1 MYRYLPHHTKY
12 RFSIQFMH
20 LCLQFLFLFLPI
32 YMYDF
37 PHLKIESFGFIT
49 FTTKY
54 MNTIIYQ
61 KNNHQEHILYK
72 TMLFDVF
79 VLCFIL
85 FFFFIIFYIFFFVF
99 IDRMLLQ
106 KSNNNLVLFMCGKLK
121 GKPGRKLSKRSQNGI
136 FFFTMFPYV
145 FWYL

>member
-1 MYRYLPHHTKY
+1 MYIVIGIYLITQNIVFLY
-12 RFSIQFMH
+12 I
-20 LCLQFLFLFLPI
+20 LCI
-32 YMYDF
+32 YMVIFLVLISSYIIYDF

-79 VLCFIL
+79 VLCL
-85 FFFFIIFYIFFFVF
+85 
-99 IDRMLLQ
+99 
-106 KSNNNLVLFMCGKLK
+106 
-121 GKPGRKLSKRSQNGI
+121 
-136 FFFTMFPYV
+136 
-145 FWYL
+145 